1 MLSHIT
7 NGFIFIISSF
17 RQSRMFYQCLQM
29 FFLNVICQYCFL
41 HSNNQEMQSP
51 YVWNSHHHLVPI
63 LLAHHLAWRRAKKV
77 WILKMYAVWPNAPLI
92 TSLEGVQEKIF
103 SYSLL
108 LLQKVKT
115 SVGPF
120 ICVHCVC
127 GLYSL
132 HVKVRGFQPVFY
144 YRGVGGSSC
153 TVGWSVTCRQHCVS
167 RRQTQWYSLWSSSVY
182 PRGAAVIGMDS
193 LKHAMTSNTCTIVE
207 SATAWNSLMQ

>member
-1 MLSHIT
+1 MSGTISIT
-7 NGFIFIISSF
+7 
-17 RQSRMFYQCLQM
+17 Q
-29 FFLNVICQYCFL
+29 FLFCWHTIRPGEG
-41 HSNNQEMQSP
+41 S
-51 YVWNSHHHLVPI
+51 
-63 LLAHHLAWRRAKKV
+63 KKV
-77 WILKMYAVWPNAPLI
+77 WILKMYAGWPDAPLF

-108 LLQKVKT
+108 LLQKAKT

-120 ICVHCVC
+120 ICVQCVC

-132 HVKVRGFQPVFY
+132 HVKVRGFQLFFY

-182 PRGAAVIGMDS
+182 PWGAAVIGMDS
-193 LKHAMTSNTCTIVE
+193 LKHAMTSNTCTMVE
-207 SATAWNSLMQ
+207 SATTWNSVMQ

>member
-92 TSLEGVQEKIF
+92 TSLEGVQEKNI
-103 SYSLL
+103 LL
-108 LLQKVKT
+108 L
-115 SVGPF
+115 
-120 ICVHCVC
+120 
-127 GLYSL
+127 
-132 HVKVRGFQPVFY
+132 
-144 YRGVGGSSC
+144 
-153 TVGWSVTCRQHCVS
+153 SVTSSESKDICRPIYLC
-167 RRQTQWYSLWSSSVY
+167 SLCLW
-182 PRGAAVIGMDS
+182 VI
-193 LKHAMTSNTCTIVE
+193 
-207 SATAWNSLMQ
+207 